1 MESAP
6 SPLGEK
12 IKLKINH
19 VIYTKV
25 CEVEEEFQPCYIS
38 GIGKDAIFENRSKG
52 WFVYLEGSY
61 EALLVGKEKPDLQ
74 KGDRIKITLEKV
86 DG

>member
-1 MESAP
+1 MESAQAALTRYVIN
-6 SPLGEK
+6 SK
-12 IKLKINH
+12 I
-19 VIYTKV
+19 TS
-25 CEVEEEFQPCYIS
+25 VEEEFQPCWLS
-38 GIGKDAIFENRSKG
+38 GFGSGAIFENRSMG

-61 EALLVGKEKPDLQ
+61 EALHVGKEKPELQ